1 MTQDNPLKNYVK
13 DFEKVCKA
21 SSIISQVC
29 QMQGR
34 PHLERSLLNKWAC
47 MVLDNQKYGGEH
59 AFTMARNDFIQ
70 YLKHPMYLDD
80 KDPLLLFLID
90 TLWLIY

>member
-1 MTQDNPLKNYVK
+1 MTQDNPLKNYIK
-13 DFEKVCKA
+13 DLEKVSKV

-29 QMQGR
+29 QMQER
-34 PHLERSLLNKWAC
+34 PHLERALLNKWAKI
-47 MVLDNQKYGGEH
+47 VLDCQEYREH
-59 AFTMARNDFIQ
+59 AFMMARNDFIQ